1 MSKII
6 RNKGFIEYYM
16 DGKTTPYRFNIN
28 EGIMYNLKNQP
39 MKTAPAGYA
48 SVFRYNL
55 PNDLVM
61 QFMRYLKNN
70 ESSATWSDMSRF
82 ATYIALIDRLAN
94 IGITMKDFKWGSFPY
109 YADLN
114 FINDNFKAFAKYV
127 KNYDRNRDERYVVND
142 FIEDHK
148 ALMWIADLD
157 VTIDEHFT
165 MDDVSRVSDYF
176 PIDRYNKYQRQYV
189 AYQQKNHLFDL
200 VPKHALCQYMEWCDL
215 LGWEYERGN
224 FVKAYH
230 NAKVN
235 YNMRKAELD
244 DKRLTENQMKHKNA
258 LSFSLGNLEVII
270 PTTTEEFKAEGDA
283 QRNCVYTSY
292 LNSVV
297 EGRTNVV
304 FIRKIDEMEK
314 SYITCEVRNGVI
326 RQYLGYCNSYVD
338 DAEAIAFNK
347 AYQAHLS
354 ATWCK

>member
-28 EGIMYNLKNQP
+28 EGIMYNLKGQP

-48 SVFRYNL
+48 SLFRYSL

-61 QFMRYLKNN
+61 QYMRYIKTY
-70 ESSATWSDMSRF
+70 ETSTSWSNMARF
-82 ATYIALIDRLAN
+82 ANYIALIDRLAN
-94 IGITMKDFKWGSFPY
+94 IGITMRDFKWSSFPN

-114 FINDNFKAFAKYV
+114 FINDNFKAFTKYV
-127 KNYDRNRDERYVVND
+127 KNYKRDRNECYMVFD
-142 FIEDHK
+142 FIEDYK
-148 ALMWIADLD
+148 AIKWIADLD
-157 VTIDEHFT
+157 VTLDEHFT
-165 MDDVSRVSDYF
+165 MDDVSQLSDYF
-176 PIDRYNKYQRQYV
+176 SIDRFNKPQRQYI

-200 VPKHALCQYMEWCDL
+200 IPKHHLCSYMEWCDL

-224 FVKAYH
+224 FIKAYH

-235 YNMRKAELD
+235 YEMHKAEFD
-244 DKRLTENQMKHKNA
+244 NKRLTENQMKRKNA
-258 LSFSLGNLEVII
+258 LSFSLGNFEVII

-292 LNSVV
+292 LNSVI

-304 FIRKIDEMEK
+304 FVRKNDEMEK
-314 SYITCEVRNGVI
+314 SYITCEVRDGVI
-326 RQYLGYCNSYVD
+326 RQFLGYCNHYID
-338 DAEAIAFNK
+338 DAEAIAFK
-347 AYQAHLS
+347 EAYQAHLS
-354 ATWCK
+354 ATWFE